1 MIEWL
6 IDNWTYIFI
15 FIGIVFIYSFVF
27 VMCSISQDAN
37 EQVENNIAMMRKT
50 SASERDGVIDPHD
63 IGGI

>member
-27 VMCSISQDAN
+27 VMCSISHDVN
-37 EQVENNIAMMRKT
+37 EQVENNIVMMRKT
-50 SASERDGVIDPHD
+50 SASECDGATDPHD

>member
-1 MIEWL
+1 MIKWL
-6 IDNWTYIFI
+6 VDNWTCIFI

-27 VMCSISQDAN
+27 VMCSISYDAN
-37 EQVENNIAMMRKT
+37 KQIENNIAMMRKT